1 MPAPIQHAPLQR
13 VSAAEAAFQALQ
25 TLIASD
31 KLSVGDRLPGE
42 IELAKRFGVS
52 RSILREALGA
62 CSTLGL
68 TETRTGSGTFVVS
81 KTEHPKLTF
90 GGYSAADLV
99 EARHH
104 IEIPAAGYAAE
115 RRTAEQ
121 LETLRGYIERMN
133 DEATDLHTWV
143 KLDGQFHSAIAEA
156 SGNPVFAAMVVS
168 MRYALDPQ
176 SEFLNITKAR
186 RAASDAEH
194 ERIFEA
200 IAAQSSEAAQAAV
213 EHHIDQ
219 VAKALSD

>member
-1 MPAPIQHAPLQR
+1 MPDPFQPAPLHR
-13 VSAAEAAFQALQ
+13 VSAAEAAFQALK
-25 TLIASD
+25 TLISSD
-31 KLSVGDRLPGE
+31 AVSIGDRLPGE
-42 IELAKRFGVS
+42 IELSKRFGVS

-62 CSTLGL
+62 CATLGL

-115 RRTAEQ
+115 RRTPEQ
-121 LETLRGYIERMN
+121 LEQLGSYIERMR
-133 DEATDLHTWV
+133 ETTDLRTWV

-200 IAAQSSEAAQAAV
+200 IAAGSSSEAQAAV
-213 EHHIDQ
+213 ALHIDA
-219 VAKALSD
+219 VAKALSE